1 MYFVCD
7 CSGFIVG
14 ATLDL
19 SGQVLP
25 PNVAPLAE
33 GWGTEPKGSV
43 PSLLT

>member
-7 CSGFIVG
+7 CNGFIVG

-25 PNVAPLAE
+25 PNVAPL
-33 GWGTEPKGSV
+33 GGG
-43 PSLLT
+43 LGY